1 MAVKEVKALADE
13 ERNAGGA
20 RAAVG
25 MGSWL
30 AHIVR
35 FIVAAIVL
43 MVVSYITPGFSRL
56 SFWHA
61 LLAAVLIAAI
71 GFGLEAIF
79 GCRISPYAR
88 GGVGFIVSAVIFYL
102 IQFLIPGL
110 RVTVLGALIAA
121 AIVGIIDMFVPTG
134 LR

>member
-1 MAVKEVKALADE
+1 MAEE
-13 ERNAGGA
+13 ERGAGGGISQT
-20 RAAVG
+20 VG
-25 MGSWL
+25 QGWV

-43 MVVSYITPGFSRL
+43 MVVSYITPGFTRL

-79 GCRISPYAR
+79 GRNISPYAR
-88 GGVGFIVSAVIFYL
+88 GGVGFVVSAVIFYL
-102 IQFLIPGL
+102 LQFIIPGL

-134 LR
+134 VR

>member
-1 MAVKEVKALADE
+1 MADE
-13 ERNAGGA
+13 ERNAGGP
-20 RAAVG
+20 RAVVG
-25 MGSWL
+25 QGSWL

-43 MVVSYITPGFSRL
+43 MVVSYITPGFTRL

-71 GFGLEAIF
+71 GYGLEAIF
-79 GCRISPYAR
+79 GRRISPYAR

-102 IQFLIPGL
+102 IQFLVPGL

>member
-1 MAVKEVKALADE
+1 MADE
-13 ERNAGGA
+13 ERNAGGTRTA
-20 RAAVG
+20 IGEGGWV
-25 MGSWL
+25 

-35 FIVAAIVL
+35 FVVAAIVL
-43 MVVSYITPGFSRL
+43 MVVSYITPGFTRL

-79 GCRISPYAR
+79 GRRISPYAR
-88 GGVGFIVSAVIFYL
+88 GGVGFIVSAVIFYVM
-102 IQFLIPGL
+102 QFLIPGL
-110 RVTVLGALIAA
+110 RVTLLGALIAA

>member
-1 MAVKEVKALADE
+1 MADE
-13 ERNAGGA
+13 DRGTRGDTGGGITGMAGQG
-20 RAAVG
+20 
-25 MGSWL
+25 WL
-30 AHIVR
+30 AHIIR

-43 MVVSYITPGFSRL
+43 MVVSFITPGFTGL

-71 GFGLEAIF
+71 GFGLETLF
-79 GCRISPYAR
+79 GRNISPYAR
-88 GGVGFIVSAVIFYL
+88 GGVGFVVSAVIFYVL
-102 IQFLIPGL
+102 QFMIPGL

-134 LR
+134 VR